1 MKRSK
6 RILVFIFIKQSFKKN
21 MFNATKIIISAL
33 VIFIAS
39 EIAKRDTLVGAII
52 VSLPL
57 ISLLS
62 IIWIYIETRDVER
75 IIAFSYGVFS
85 MLIPSLS
92 FFITLPYFLKK
103 NISFS
108 LSLVMS
114 VAIMV
119 VLYFGLATLYK
130 KIGYVV

>member
-1 MKRSK
+1 MFS
-6 RILVFIFIKQSFKKN
+6 LFFFFKLFEKYSYKI
-21 MFNATKIIISAL
+21 MFNVIKIIISAL
-33 VIFIAS
+33 IIFIAS

-52 VSLPL
+52 VSLPI

-62 IIWIYIETRDVER
+62 IIWIYVETKDIER
-75 IIAFSYGVFS
+75 IISFSYSVFS
-85 MLIPSLS
+85 MIIPSLS
-92 FFITLPYFLKK
+92 FFLTLPYFLKK

-108 LSLVMS
+108 ISLMLSIV
-114 VAIMV
+114 IMI

>member
-1 MKRSK
+1 
-6 RILVFIFIKQSFKKN
+6 VKQSFEKN

-62 IIWIYIETRDVER
+62 IIWIYIETREVER
-75 IIAFSYGVFS
+75 IIAFSYGIFS
-85 MLIPSLS
+85 MLMPSLS
-92 FFITLPYFLKK
+92 FFLTLPYFLKK

-108 LSLVMS
+108 LSLAMS
-114 VAIMV
+114 IAIMV

>member
-1 MKRSK
+1 
-6 RILVFIFIKQSFKKN
+6 
-21 MFNATKIIISAL
+21 MFNATKIIVSAL
-33 VIFIAS
+33 TIFIAS

-62 IIWIYIETRDVER
+62 IIWIYIETRDIER
-75 IIAFSYGVFS
+75 IISFSYSVFS
-85 MLIPSLS
+85 MIIPSLS
-92 FFITLPYFLKK
+92 FFLTLPYFLKK

-108 LSLVMS
+108 ISLTLS

-119 VLYFGLATLYK
+119 ILYFGLATLYK
-130 KIGYVV
+130 KIGYIV

>member
-1 MKRSK
+1 MFSLFFFFK
-6 RILVFIFIKQSFKKN
+6 LFKKYSYKI
-21 MFNATKIIISAL
+21 MFNVIKIIISAL
-33 VIFIAS
+33 IIFIAS

-52 VSLPL
+52 VSLPI

-62 IIWIYIETRDVER
+62 IIWIYVETKDIER
-75 IIAFSYGVFS
+75 IISFSYSVFS
-85 MLIPSLS
+85 MIIPSLS
-92 FFITLPYFLKK
+92 FFLTLPYFLKK

-108 LSLVMS
+108 ISLMLSIV
-114 VAIMV
+114 IMI

>member
-1 MKRSK
+1 
-6 RILVFIFIKQSFKKN
+6 

-57 ISLLS
+57 ISLMS
-62 IIWIYIETRDVER
+62 IIWIYIETREVER

-85 MLIPSLS
+85 MLMPSLS

-103 NISFS
+103 IYH
-108 LSLVMS
+108 LVS
-114 VAIMV
+114 
-119 VLYFGLATLYK
+119 VLYFLLE
-130 KIGYVV
+130 

>member
-1 MKRSK
+1 M
-6 RILVFIFIKQSFKKN
+6 KQSFKKN

-33 VIFIAS
+33 IIFIAS

-62 IIWIYIETRDVER
+62 IIWIYIETRDIER
-75 IIAFSYGVFS
+75 IISFSYSIFS
-85 MLIPSLS
+85 MIIPSLS
-92 FFITLPYFLKK
+92 FFLTLPYFLKK

-108 LSLVMS
+108 ISLTLSV
-114 VAIMV
+114 VIMV
-119 VLYFGLATLYK
+119 ILYFGLATLYK

>member
-1 MKRSK
+1 
-6 RILVFIFIKQSFKKN
+6 
-21 MFNATKIIISAL
+21 MFNAIKIIISAL

-39 EIAKRDTLVGAII
+39 EIAKKDTLVGAII

-75 IIAFSYGVFS
+75 IISFSYSVFS
-85 MLIPSLS
+85 MIIPSLS
-92 FFITLPYFLKK
+92 FFLTLPFFLKK

-108 LSLVMS
+108 ISLILSITV
-114 VAIMV
+114 MV
-119 VLYFGLATLYK
+119 VLYFGLATLYR

>member
-1 MKRSK
+1 
-6 RILVFIFIKQSFKKN
+6 
-21 MFNATKIIISAL
+21 MFNVTKIIVSAL
-33 VIFIAS
+33 IIFIAS

-52 VSLPL
+52 VSLPM

-62 IIWIYIETRDVER
+62 IIWLYIETKDIEK
-75 IIAFSYGVFS
+75 IISFSYSVFS
-85 MLIPSLS
+85 MIIPSLS
-92 FFITLPYFLKK
+92 FFLTLPYFLKK

-108 LSLVMS
+108 ISLILSIGVM
-114 VAIMV
+114 I

>member
-1 MKRSK
+1 
-6 RILVFIFIKQSFKKN
+6 

-39 EIAKRDTLVGAII
+39 EIGKRDTLVGAII

-62 IIWIYIETRDVER
+62 IIWIYVETRDIER
-75 IIAFSYGVFS
+75 IISFSYSIFS
-85 MLIPSLS
+85 MIIPSLS
-92 FFITLPYFLKK
+92 FFLTLPYFLKK
-103 NISFS
+103 NISFNIS
-108 LSLVMS
+108 LILSIT
-114 VAIMV
+114 IMI
-119 VLYFGLATLYK
+119 VLYFGLAKLYK

>member
-1 MKRSK
+1 
-6 RILVFIFIKQSFKKN
+6 
-21 MFNATKIIISAL
+21 MFNAIKIIISAV

-39 EIAKRDTLVGAII
+39 EIAKKDTLVGAII

-75 IIAFSYGVFS
+75 IISFSYSVFS
-85 MLIPSLS
+85 MIIPSLS
-92 FFITLPYFLKK
+92 FFLTLPFFLKK

-108 LSLVMS
+108 ISLILSITV
-114 VAIMV
+114 MV
-119 VLYFGLATLYK
+119 VLYFGLATLYR

>member
-1 MKRSK
+1 
-6 RILVFIFIKQSFKKN
+6 

-57 ISLLS
+57 ISLMS
-62 IIWIYIETRDVER
+62 IIWIYIETREVER

-85 MLIPSLS
+85 MLMPSLS

-108 LSLVMS
+108 ISLVLS
-114 VAIMV
+114 IGIMV

-130 KIGYVV
+130 KIGYSV

>member
-1 MKRSK
+1 
-6 RILVFIFIKQSFKKN
+6 

-39 EIAKRDTLVGAII
+39 EIGKRDTLVGAII

-62 IIWIYIETRDVER
+62 IIWIYIETRDIER
-75 IIAFSYGVFS
+75 IISFSYSIFS
-85 MLIPSLS
+85 MIIPSLS
-92 FFITLPYFLKK
+92 FFLTLPYFLKK
-103 NISFS
+103 NISFNIS
-108 LSLVMS
+108 LILSIT
-114 VAIMV
+114 IMI
-119 VLYFGLATLYK
+119 VLYFGLAKLYK

>member
-1 MKRSK
+1 
-6 RILVFIFIKQSFKKN
+6 
-21 MFNATKIIISAL
+21 MFNATKIIVSAL
-33 VIFIAS
+33 IIFIAS

-62 IIWIYIETRDVER
+62 IIWIYIETRDIER
-75 IIAFSYGVFS
+75 IISFSYSIFS
-85 MLIPSLS
+85 MIIPSFS
-92 FFITLPYFLKK
+92 FFLTLPYFLKK

-108 LSLVMS
+108 ISLTLSV
-114 VAIMV
+114 VIMV
-119 VLYFGLATLYK
+119 ILYFGLATLYK

>member
-1 MKRSK
+1 M
-6 RILVFIFIKQSFKKN
+6 KQSFKKN

-33 VIFIAS
+33 IIFIAS

-62 IIWIYIETRDVER
+62 IIWIYIETRDIER
-75 IIAFSYGVFS
+75 IISFSYSIFS
-85 MLIPSLS
+85 MIIPSLS
-92 FFITLPYFLKK
+92 FFLTLPYFLKK
-103 NISFS
+103 NISFGIS
-108 LSLVMS
+108 LTLS

-119 VLYFGLATLYK
+119 VLYFGLAALYK
-130 KIGYVV
+130 KIGYVI